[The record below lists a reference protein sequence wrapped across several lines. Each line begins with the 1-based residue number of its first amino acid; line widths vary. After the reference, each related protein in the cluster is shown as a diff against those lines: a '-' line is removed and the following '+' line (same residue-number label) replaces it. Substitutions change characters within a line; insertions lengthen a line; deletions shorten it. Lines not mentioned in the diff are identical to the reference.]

1 MSKTNFIDGSPVTPD
16 FLNAINNPTFSE
28 NPSENGEIPFPP
40 AFSSGSA
47 RPRQFN
53 LNSSCRGP
61 ASDGFS
67 NWDFITYNL
76 STLGQ
81 RAESTAAGFYLDND
95 AAFTD
100 MAGIVVA
107 NAAGDPDRGFWIWNV
122 AGAAPTA
129 GKKLGVRLDSAFSL
143 ASGVYNKNAS
153 DFEDYE
159 LTFQA
164 EIKNDAAE
172 GGVATFSA
180 AIGVSMESTLVSEGR
195 IEVLESSSPLVLA
208 PGSSGVIWKRIKVK
222 ANQIGTATLA
232 IVPIVNFTLTTG
244 GNFFFEMLGL
254 GIFGGNTFGKK
265 IAVDSDYE
273 SAQAFRRAK
282 KGFARSQGYSRKQI
296 VPGIWDNGNSRIYG
310 YIRIPLRNPV
320 SIAGTP
326 VITIFGASVWR
337 RTNLID
343 AGPNTD
349 VDVTADATYTFEGFS
364 GNDGSDVVLKVSIP
378 GGSYPLS
385 SLATG
390 EIYLVDFTGTISID
404 PPV

>member
-1 MSKTNFIDGSPVTPD
+1 MSKTVFIDGSPVNPA

-67 NWDFITYNL
+67 TWDFVAYNN
-76 STLGQ
+76 STIGQ
-81 RAESTAAGFYLDND
+81 RGESSAAGYGLNTDPL
-95 AAFTD
+95 FTD
-100 MAGIVVA
+100 MAGVVVA
-107 NAAGDPDRGFWIWNV
+107 NAAGDPERGFWIWNV

-129 GKKLGVRLDSAFSL
+129 GKKLGVYLDTAFSL
-143 ASGVYNKNAS
+143 ASGIYNKNAS

-180 AIGVSMESTLVSEGR
+180 QIHLSDESNLLSEGR
-195 IEVLESSSPLVLA
+195 VEILQTSAPLVLA

-222 ANQIGTATLA
+222 ANQIGTATRA

-265 IAVDSDYE
+265 VAVDSDYE
-273 SAQAFRRAK
+273 SAQALRRAK
-282 KGFARSQGYSRKQI
+282 GSFRHSQGSTRKQI

-320 SIAGTP
+320 SMAGTP
-326 VITIFGASVWR
+326 VISISGASVWR
-337 RTNLID
+337 QTNLID

-349 VDVTADATYTFEGFS
+349 VDVTADAIYTFETLS
-364 GNDGSDVVLKVSIP
+364 GHEVVFKVSIP

-385 SLATG
+385 TLATG
-390 EIYLVDFTGTISID
+390 EIYLVDFTGTITIE